1 MTVLP
6 ESLLRTVCEHI
17 PVLSAAHDGVVKGTS
32 PFTGGRLLR
41 VVSASLEIV
50 TIVLHVEV
58 DDVYWLV
65 PWIVAEEG
73 IVPWSLVAAV
83 HQSNWVNPYAARHW
97 VTVER
102 KAVSAEHTA

>member
-58 DDVYWLV
+58 DDVDGLV
-65 PWIVAEEG
+65 PG
-73 IVPWSLVAAV
+73 IGAKIGIGAGGFVTAV
-83 HQSNWVNPYAARHW
+83 YKGDRMYPDPVLQEV
-97 VTVER
+97 
-102 KAVSAEHTA
+102 